1 LGSVRY
7 TCLRCCL
14 RIGLRRKNVMVRT
27 KAARLLLPLLAAV
40 LGCCQGEPGAT
51 AGPPTVAEMLSSP
64 AILESVAY
72 DVRET
77 LTLVNEGPGRPAKQ
91 NVWMALIRDVPPY
104 QTVLST
110 EISPS
115 DYQPV
120 TDEYGNQ
127 YAEFDLS
134 DMPAGTAVTIELAY
148 RVAVHEPVYNL
159 GDCTGEMPAEHTQAE
174 LHVES
179 NNPQILDLSRELSA
193 GKRNACERVRAF
205 YDYVGNRLVHSYNG
219 ADWGAQAALGEM
231 GADCTEYASLMMAL
245 SRAAGI
251 PARYLE
257 GLWASDEAVQ
267 DDGRTEHAWLEVYL
281 PGVGWVPMDPT
292 LGRSS
297 VSRERYFA
305 HLPPDHIIVTMGRN
319 PSTLRG
325 ASYWTH
331 LYWPGKSTEIRV
343 AGFEWAVSRVGE

>member
-1 LGSVRY
+1 
-7 TCLRCCL
+7 
-14 RIGLRRKNVMVRT
+14 MMRT
-27 KAARLLLPLLAAV
+27 KTIRLLLSLLAAV
-40 LGCCQGEPGAT
+40 LCCCQGQPAT
-51 AGPPTVAEMLSSP
+51 PGPPAEGEPLPSP
-64 AILESVAY
+64 AILESVEY
-72 DVRET
+72 KVRET
-77 LTLVNEGPGRPAKQ
+77 LTLVNEGPGEPAKQ

-110 EISPS
+110 EITPR

-120 TDEYGNQ
+120 TDEYGNR

-134 DMPAGTAVTIELAY
+134 DMAAGATVTIELAY
-148 RVAVHEPVYNL
+148 RVAVHEPIYDL
-159 GDCTGEMPAEHTQAE
+159 GDCLGEMPAEHTRAE

-179 NNPQILDLSRELSA
+179 NNPQIVDLSRELSKW
-193 GKRNACERVRAF
+193 KRTACEQVRAF

-257 GLWASDEAVQ
+257 GLWASEEAAQ
-267 DDGRTEHAWLEVYL
+267 GDGRTEHAWLEVYL
-281 PGVGWVPMDPT
+281 PGVGWTPMDPT

-297 VSRERYFA
+297 VSREEYFA
-305 HLPPDHIIVTMGRN
+305 HLPPDHIIVTVGRN

-331 LYWPGKSTEIRV
+331 LYWPGQSTEIHV
-343 AGFEWAVSRVGE
+343 TAFEWAVNRAGE